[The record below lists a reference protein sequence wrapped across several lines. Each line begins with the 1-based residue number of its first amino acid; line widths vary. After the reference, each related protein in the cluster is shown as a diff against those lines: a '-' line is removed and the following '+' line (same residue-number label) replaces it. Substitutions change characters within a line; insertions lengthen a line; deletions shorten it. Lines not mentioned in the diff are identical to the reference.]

1 MKSIIIVA
9 HALEIGGAERA
20 LLGLLESFDYSQYEV
35 DLFLMRHTGELFN
48 LIPKEVHLLPEIKQY
63 TGLAV
68 PITSILKKGMWKV
81 ASRRLYAK
89 IKAKQY
95 IRKHHIQSE
104 NTVEL
109 DYSHKYSLKVMPMIS
124 NKRYN
129 LAISFLT
136 PHYYA
141 IHKVQAD
148 KKIAW
153 IHTDYSSMDMD
164 IESEKKMWGAYDNI
178 ISISEACTKGFLLKF
193 PEFKEKIIEIEN
205 IIAPNFIR
213 KQSNMAEV
221 NDEMASE
228 DGVLKILSIGRFSV
242 PKNFENI
249 PDICRRI
256 CQNGIKVKWFIIGF
270 GKEEEHI
277 RQKILEYGM
286 ENNVVILGKKS
297 NPYPYIRECD
307 VYIQPSLY
315 EGKCVAVREAQILGK
330 PVIITSYPTASSQL
344 SEGVDGLIVPLDNE
358 QCANALTDI
367 LRDNDKLERLRE
379 NVRTIDYS
387 NTSEIY
393 KLYSLLT
400 VKKI

>member
-1 MKSIIIVA
+1 MYKGIVV
-9 HALEIGGAERA
+9 EISGIQGKNNR
-20 LLGLLESFDYSQYEV
+20 DRKYYCSQ
-35 DLFLMRHTGELFN
+35 
-48 LIPKEVHLLPEIKQY
+48 
-63 TGLAV
+63 
-68 PITSILKKGMWKV
+68 
-81 ASRRLYAK
+81 
-89 IKAKQY
+89 
-95 IRKHHIQSE
+95 
-104 NTVEL
+104 
-109 DYSHKYSLKVMPMIS
+109 
-124 NKRYN
+124 
-129 LAISFLT
+129 
-136 PHYYA
+136 
-141 IHKVQAD
+141 
-148 KKIAW
+148 
-153 IHTDYSSMDMD
+153 
-164 IESEKKMWGAYDNI
+164 
-178 ISISEACTKGFLLKF
+178 
-193 PEFKEKIIEIEN
+193 
-205 IIAPNFIR
+205 FIR
-213 KQSNMAEV
+213 KQSNMAKV

-400 VKKI
+400 VKIYSRIYTVS

>member
-141 IHKVQAD
+141 IQKYKRI
-148 KKIAW
+148 KK
-153 IHTDYSSMDMD
+153 
-164 IESEKKMWGAYDNI
+164 
-178 ISISEACTKGFLLKF
+178 
-193 PEFKEKIIEIEN
+193 
-205 IIAPNFIR
+205 
-213 KQSNMAEV
+213 
-221 NDEMASE
+221 
-228 DGVLKILSIGRFSV
+228 
-242 PKNFENI
+242 
-249 PDICRRI
+249 
-256 CQNGIKVKWFIIGF
+256 
-270 GKEEEHI
+270 
-277 RQKILEYGM
+277 
-286 ENNVVILGKKS
+286 
-297 NPYPYIRECD
+297 
-307 VYIQPSLY
+307 
-315 EGKCVAVREAQILGK
+315 
-330 PVIITSYPTASSQL
+330 
-344 SEGVDGLIVPLDNE
+344 
-358 QCANALTDI
+358 
-367 LRDNDKLERLRE
+367 
-379 NVRTIDYS
+379 
-387 NTSEIY
+387 
-393 KLYSLLT
+393 
-400 VKKI
+400 